1 MTYPTGKVA
10 HDHHHHAD
18 KNKAKMINYAAIA
31 SAIVVTIIYMLV

>member
-18 KNKAKMINYAAIA
+18 KARAKMINIAAIA
-31 SAIVVTIIYMLV
+31 SALIVTIIYMIV